1 MKNKFI
7 ISILFLVFF
16 QKSFAEN
23 LNIQSKEIF
32 IDKKTKTTV
41 FKNEVVA
48 IDDKKN
54 IFKGDYAEYKKDLK
68 LLKSIGETSIE
79 TSKGYF
85 LTGSN
90 ITFDN
95 LNNLIKSKDPAVLKD
110 LENNNIYLDQFEYST
125 EKNFFRSKG
134 KIKVIDSKNNT
145 YNFSQV
151 FIDEKNKEILGTDI
165 KSFLND
171 DSFKINPQNKPRV
184 FANTVKIKDQQT
196 QFTKSVFT
204 LCDYRK
210 EDKCPPWSLQAKQ
223 MTHDKIKKTIYY
235 DNAVIKVYDFP
246 IFYVPKLSHPDPT
259 VDRRSGFLPPV
270 FTDGKNLGPSIQLP
284 YFWALDTDKDFTF
297 TNRLFA
303 SEHPLFLGEYRQ
315 ALAGANLILDFGYTG
330 GYKKGTETKKEG
342 DKSHLFS
349 KFVKNFKGKGN
360 SENNLEL
367 SVQNTSHDKY
377 MKLYKIKSNLVD
389 YEEDTLEN
397 SLNYTH
403 ENENLFLGFQAS
415 AFETLKENYNDKYEY
430 ILPDMVVSRNLF
442 SDNKYGNLDFQSNL
456 KIHNYDTNKFEKF
469 LINDLDW
476 KFRNFSLPSGVQ
488 GSFLGKLKNVNY
500 ETKNVSN
507 YKNDLTN
514 ELFGAIGYLSEINL
528 LKNTENNSSHAL
540 TPKMLLRYAP
550 GHMRKENSNSRLNHL
565 NVFTLDRM
573 NTYDN
578 FENGA
583 SATIGFEYEIK
594 NVGSEFDF
602 TLAQI
607 LNDKENKNMPS
618 SSSLDEKLSDLV
630 GRTKYTFLNDK
641 TDITYDFAIDQNY
654 KDLNYS
660 SIGSEFNFNPI
671 KFNISYLQEKKHIG
685 DQEYFTTNLEYA
697 SGKNSLFA
705 FETKRNLVTNSSEF
719 YNLSYEYLNDC
730 LRAGIVYRREFY
742 NDSELEPENSLM
754 FKVTLTPFGDI
765 QSPSFDR

>member
-697 SGKNSLFA
+697 SGKNSLFT

>member
-7 ISILFLVFF
+7 ISILFLIFF

-469 LINDLDW
+469 FINDLDW

-528 LKNTENNSSHAL
+528 LKSTENNSSHAL

-730 LRAGIVYRREFY
+730 LRAVIVYRREFY